1 MSEKIVLIDGHSI
14 IHRAF
19 YGVPDLTSAE
29 GLHTNGIYGFLNIMF
44 RILDEEKPDYLAVAF
59 DLSAPTFR
67 HQMYEAYKGTR
78 KAMPEEL
85 REQVPVLKELLSAM
99 KIPLLM
105 QEGYEADDLLGT
117 AAKKSEARG
126 LDTVIVSGDRDL
138 LQIATDRIMIRMP
151 KTRKG
156 VTEIENYHAEDV
168 KAAYQVTPAQII
180 ELKALMGDASDNIPG
195 VPGIGEKGATTL
207 VVAYGSIENAYAH
220 LEEIRQKRTREALRE
235 HYDMAVMSKKLATIC
250 VEAPVE
256 LDLEAARVT
265 DPYTPEAYEWC
276 RRLNFR
282 KYLER
287 FEKKGTQMPKEAIPE
302 AVQIRDLTKAEQI
315 FSRAREQERI
325 AFELNW
331 QKRED
336 GLTLTLSES
345 GYAMTTA
352 EQELH
357 ISLALSET
365 EVFDL
370 AEGGFLTE
378 TYLLDQMKQVVEAVP
393 FCAASDVKK
402 ILRHICPYKK
412 EHLFDIE
419 IAAYLVNPLSSQYAH
434 EDLGRPCA
442 ALTTWKRASV
452 LLKQLEDTFAGEI
465 ALVFQPG
472 EEYGRGAILF
482 IRDGA
487 LKGADRSFGIH
498 MQSNLPVGQV
508 AMNPGAENASVDHF
522 TIRIQGK
529 SAHVSTPELGADALY
544 AAAQIVTALQG
555 LVGRLKSPTDPALI
569 GVGVLRSGEGY
580 NIVAKEAVIEGTVRC
595 FSEQTRAMLNGKIA
609 DTARSVAALYNTTAE
624 IETESFTRALINDA
638 RVYAETAPV
647 IEKAVGKG
655 NLVAK
660 ALSLGGDDM
669 AEIIAAVPG
678 VYAFVGS
685 GSEAV
690 PGSQMAHH
698 TPGFDID
705 ERCLPIAA
713 SLYVESALFWLKQEV
728 SNV

>member
-1 MSEKIVLIDGHSI
+1 MAIHPLIDQDREYITALRRWFHSHPELSMKEFETARRIEEELAAIGVPTRRVGGTGVLGTIQGRRGPGKKIVLRADTDALPIRDEKTVPYASQCPGVMHACGHD
-14 IHRAF
+14 A
-19 YGVPDLTSAE
+19 
-29 GLHTNGIYGFLNIMF
+29 HT
-44 RILDEEKPDYLAVAF
+44 AA
-59 DLSAPTFR
+59 
-67 HQMYEAYKGTR
+67 
-78 KAMPEEL
+78 
-85 REQVPVLKELLSAM
+85 
-99 KIPLLM
+99 
-105 QEGYEADDLLGT
+105 LLG
-117 AAKKSEARG
+117 
-126 LDTVIVSGDRDL
+126 
-138 LQIATDRIMIRMP
+138 
-151 KTRKG
+151 
-156 VTEIENYHAEDV
+156 
-168 KAAYQVTPAQII
+168 
-180 ELKALMGDASDNIPG
+180 
-195 VPGIGEKGATTL
+195 
-207 VVAYGSIENAYAH
+207 
-220 LEEIRQKRTREALRE
+220 
-235 HYDMAVMSKKLATIC
+235 
-250 VEAPVE
+250 
-256 LDLEAARVT
+256 AARV
-265 DPYTPEAYEWC
+265 
-276 RRLNFR
+276 
-282 KYLER
+282 
-287 FEKKGTQMPKEAIPE
+287 
-302 AVQIRDLTKAEQI
+302 
-315 FSRAREQERI
+315 
-325 AFELNW
+325 
-331 QKRED
+331 
-336 GLTLTLSES
+336 
-345 GYAMTTA
+345 
-352 EQELH
+352 
-357 ISLALSET
+357 
-365 EVFDL
+365 
-370 AEGGFLTE
+370 
-378 TYLLDQMKQVVEAVP
+378 
-393 FCAASDVKK
+393 
-402 ILRHICPYKK
+402 
-412 EHLFDIE
+412 
-419 IAAYLVNPLSSQYAH
+419 
-434 EDLGRPCA
+434 
-442 ALTTWKRASV
+442 
-452 LLKQLEDTFAGEI
+452 LKQLEDTFAGEI

-595 FSEQTRAMLNGKIA
+595 FSEETRATLNGKIV